1 MKEMPQTKLYVISKR
16 VMAANAAEALA
27 MDKDTPVD
35 QVYLF
40 DANTVAPTQLV
51 DAIGYSTVHAD

>member
-1 MKEMPQTKLYVISKR
+1 MTSPLKLYVISKR
-16 VMAANAAEALA
+16 VMAANAGAALE

-40 DANTVAPTQLV
+40 DANTPTPPQLT
-51 DAIGYSTVHAD
+51 DTIGFNTVGEID